1 MEKICAKCGQKFV
14 TDNKNTLYCSF
25 DCRQA
30 VQRDRARER
39 AREKRAETA
48 GKAVVCACGKLFA
61 PRDRRQK
68 FCSPDCS
75 AKKKNHNYAE
85 EFKKP
90 QRKTRAVPHPPVG
103 LDQALKDL
111 KKYNAE
117 HGTLLSYGQYMAMIE
132 RK

>member
-30 VQRDRARER
+30 VARDRARER
-39 AREKRAETA
+39 ARKKRAETT
-48 GKAVVCACGKLFA
+48 GKTVVCACGKSFI
-61 PRDRRQK
+61 PRDKRQK
-68 FCSPDCS
+68 FCSPDCP
-75 AKKKNHNYAE
+75 AKKKSHNYPE

-90 QRKTRAVPHPPVG
+90 QGKTRAVPHPPVG
-103 LDQALKDL
+103 LDQVLKDL

-117 HGTLLSYGQYMAMIE
+117 HGTLLSYGQYMALFE

>member
-1 MEKICAKCGQKFV
+1 MEKICARCGQKFV

-48 GKAVVCACGKLFA
+48 EKTVVCACGKSFI
-61 PRDRRQK
+61 PRDKRQK
-68 FCSPDCS
+68 FCSPDCP
-75 AKKKNHNYAE
+75 AKKKSHNYPE
-85 EFKKP
+85 EFSKP
-90 QRKTRAVPHPPVG
+90 KMKTQVVQHPPVG

>member
-1 MEKICAKCGQKFV
+1 MEKVCEKCGQKFV
-14 TDNKNTLYCSF
+14 TNKANALYCSF
-25 DCRQA
+25 TCRQA

-48 GKAVVCACGKLFA
+48 GKAVVCACGKLFV
-61 PRDRRQK
+61 PRDGRQK
-68 FCSPDCS
+68 FCSPDCP
-75 AKKKNHNYAE
+75 AKKKSHNYPDD
-85 EFKKP
+85 FQKP
-90 QRKTRAVPHPPVG
+90 ERKRTISRSPVG

>member
-1 MEKICAKCGQKFV
+1 MEKVCEKCGQKFV
-14 TDNKNTLYCSF
+14 TDNKNVLYCSF
-25 DCRQA
+25 NCRQA

-39 AREKRAETA
+39 ARKKRAETT
-48 GKAVVCACGKLFA
+48 GKTVVCACGKSFV
-61 PRDRRQK
+61 PRDKRQK
-68 FCSPDCS
+68 FCSPDCP
-75 AKKKNHNYAE
+75 AKKKSHNYPDD
-85 EFKKP
+85 FQKP
-90 QRKTRAVPHPPVG
+90 ERKRTISRPPVG

>member
-30 VQRDRARER
+30 VARDRARER

-61 PRDRRQK
+61 PRDKRQK
-68 FCSPDCS
+68 FCSPDCP
-75 AKKKNHNYAE
+75 AKKKGHNYPE

-90 QRKTRAVPHPPVG
+90 QGKTRAVPHPPVG

-117 HGTLLSYGQYMAMIE
+117 HGTLLSYGQYMAMFE